1 MATRKKKASPAQL
14 AARARFAAA
23 AKAGT
28 LRKGAKLKKNPVKKS
43 ALRTTPARK
52 KNPVKGVRKIATRV
66 VNPAKRTLGGSHVYE
81 VQCRKVLSKGWETWA
96 TYLYLPMA
104 KAVARAQADSP
115 SGDKYAWRVLS
126 HKVKTAE

>member
-52 KNPVKGVRKIATRV
+52 KNPSRAQRNAGARV
-66 VNPAKRTLGGSHVYE
+66 VRSRASNPLPIIMVGPTTLTPLAHFKTV
-81 VQCRKVLSKGWETWA
+81 
-96 TYLYLPMA
+96 
-104 KAVARAQADSP
+104 AQAKKVAQAYADST
-115 SGDKYAWRVLS
+115 GKQVRI
-126 HKVKTAE
+126 KKG